1 MRIALEAIGV
11 PRQVALGMRTT
22 LRFSLPSV
30 HAVRAI
36 YTALQ
41 GIEGIIQ
48 ADVSRQGAT
57 IEHDGRAT
65 AELLREAVGAAGY
78 DVLEVL
84 EEKRRLAVKE
94 VEVVEDVEV
103 IEELPRRPRQP

>member
-1 MRIALEAIGV
+1 LRTADCGIALEAVRV
-11 PRQVALGMRTT
+11 PRQVAPSMRTT

-78 DVLEVL
+78 DVIEIR
-84 EEKRRLAVKE
+84 EERRRLTVRE
-94 VEVVEDVEV
+94 
-103 IEELPRRPRQP
+103 

>member
-1 MRIALEAIGV
+1 MADRGLRIALEAIGV
-11 PRQVALGMRTT
+11 PRQVDLSMRTT

-30 HAVRAI
+30 HAVRAV

-57 IEHDGRAT
+57 IEHDGRAI

-78 DVLEVL
+78 DVIEIR
-84 EEKRRLAVKE
+84 EERRRLTVRE
-94 VEVVEDVEV
+94 
-103 IEELPRRPRQP
+103 

>member
-1 MRIALEAIGV
+1 
-11 PRQVALGMRTT
+11 MRTT
-22 LRFSLPSV
+22 LRLSLPSV

-48 ADVSRQGAT
+48 AEVSRHDAT

-65 AELLREAVGAAGY
+65 AELLRDAVRAAGY
-78 DVLEVL
+78 EATEIR
-84 EEKRRLAVKE
+84 EERRRLTVKE
-94 VEVVEDVEV
+94 DKK
-103 IEELPRRPRQP
+103 